1 MVSTDITDPKVGIAR
16 NASSKFKPVNVDG
29 VRYESIK
36 SAASRTG
43 VNPSALSAALRNS
56 RPIVGHEVSYAEQ

>member
-29 VRYESIK
+29 VRYEK
-36 SAASRTG
+36 WRYEYDG
-43 VNPSALSAALRNS
+43 
-56 RPIVGHEVSYAEQ
+56 RP

>member
-36 SAASRTG
+36 SAASHIGQAKHGDYAGAMKGIERIY
-43 VNPSALSAALRNS
+43 S
-56 RPIVGHEVSYAEQ
+56 RG